1 MAGEK
6 LAQYLINMNNSGIS
20 SNFLHG
26 VVTNDKPVKIK
37 VEGLPEL
44 KENQLILSCNVKKQT
59 IKIKPHKH
67 EINGEETSE
76 ELEEITLQED
86 LKTGDKVFIIQSND
100 RQKFYIMEVVEDD
113 TRKKKN

>member
-26 VVTNDKPVKIK
+26 VVTSDKPVKVKI
-37 VEGLPEL
+37 EGLPEL
-44 KENQLILSCNVKKQT
+44 KENQIILSRNVVKQT

-67 EINGEETSE
+67 QINGEETSE
-76 ELEEITLQED
+76 ELKELTLWEG

-100 RQKFYIMEVVEDD
+100 KQKFYIMEVVEDD
-113 TRKKKN
+113 TDKKNN